1 VPDSTTPPPN
11 LKSYFCV
18 HVLDGSRPILYVA
31 RPDGDWCV
39 LCGDDDPAD
48 ASQYRVVG
56 LGHAAELDPA
66 IEQLL
71 DLGPDEEA
79 TRDSVDAHWVRGTV

>member
-1 VPDSTTPPPN
+1 
-11 LKSYFCV
+11 
-18 HVLDGSRPILYVA
+18 
-31 RPDGDWCV
+31 V

-79 TRDSVDAHWVRGTV
+79 TRDSVDAPWVRGTV